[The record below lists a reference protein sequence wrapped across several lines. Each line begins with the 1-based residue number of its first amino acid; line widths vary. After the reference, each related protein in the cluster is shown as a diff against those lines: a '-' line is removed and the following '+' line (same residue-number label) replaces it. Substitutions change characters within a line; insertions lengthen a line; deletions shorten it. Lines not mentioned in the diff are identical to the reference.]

1 MPTAI
6 ERARAGARVA
16 AMAGFTLGMMSG
28 VRVRQRLAP
37 ESERFEIYQAWM
49 KRWCQGLLD
58 IFGVHATVIG
68 DAGVSSSAAGSQPS
82 AAVARLVVSNH
93 RSPLDIP
100 LLLRQFGGVVLSRA
114 DLATWPVLGPAAVS
128 AETIFV
134 DRKDTMSGVVA
145 ARKIRERLNRGR
157 TVIVFPEGT
166 THAGDEVRSFHEG
179 AFAAAR
185 GLKIELVP
193 VGIAYQAGSEFVEP
207 TFGEHLS
214 RVAGRPETRVACV
227 IGTPKP
233 MQGPRK
239 ELSASLR
246 ADIQALVVKARAA
259 LGG

>member
-1 MPTAI
+1 MPTAL
-6 ERARAGARVA
+6 ERARAAARVA
-16 AMAGFTLGMMSG
+16 AMSGFTLGMMGG
-28 VRVRQRLAP
+28 VRVHQRLSADSARY
-37 ESERFEIYQAWM
+37 EVYQAWM

-58 IFGVHATVIG
+58 IFGVQAVVVHEPE
-68 DAGVSSSAAGSQPS
+68 SGSRSPQPS
-82 AAVARLVVSNH
+82 AAVATLVVANH

-145 ARKIRERLNRGR
+145 ARTIRDRLTKGR

-166 THAGDEVRSFHEG
+166 THAGDEVHTFYEG

-185 GLKIELVP
+185 GLKIDLVP

-207 TFGEHLS
+207 TFGQHLA
-214 RVAGRPETRVACV
+214 RVAGRSQTRVACA
-227 IGTPKP
+227 IGCPRP
-233 MQGPRK
+233 MQGTRK
-239 ELSASLR
+239 EVAATLR
-246 ADIQALVVKARAA
+246 VEIQTLVQRARAA
-259 LGG
+259 LNGP

>member
-28 VRVRQRLAP
+28 VRIHQRFAP
-37 ESERFEIYQAWM
+37 DSARYELYQAWM

-58 IFGVHATVIG
+58 IFGVHPSVIG
-68 DAGVSSSAAGSQPS
+68 TIGSQPS
-82 AAVARLVVSNH
+82 AAKARLVVANH

-100 LLLRQFGGVVLSRA
+100 LLLRQFGGCVLSRA

-145 ARKIRERLNRGR
+145 VRKIRERLTRGR

-185 GLKIELVP
+185 GLPIELVP

-207 TFGEHLS
+207 SFGEHLQN
-214 RVAGRPETRVACV
+214 VAGRSETRVGCV
-227 IGTPKP
+227 IGTPIA
-233 MQGPRK
+233 MFEPRR
-239 ELSASLR
+239 EVAARLHGE
-246 ADIQALVVKARAA
+246 IQALVLKARATLA
-259 LGG
+259 G